1 MDPPEVRVRRCYA
14 RGRVPVRHRWSPTIT
29 SVILRSRLAVH
40 ALLQVGGR
48 IPDVETSRSLVLVFT
63 CPAADVAEGMR
74 QMTARPLRTLG
85 DPRDHERPARYRPW
99 FQRQPRVTAMVSA
112 GMFVTVTAIRLA
124 MGDDAAVAVSM
135 LYTLPVSLVAMTW
148 GRLAGVGAA
157 VLAVAL
163 MGVWVLV
170 ANVDLSWVGWL
181 SRAVPLV
188 LIGFLLGDAGQ
199 RLGRAEHER
208 AWAEE
213 REQRHRQ
220 GVEINDS
227 LIQGMAAAKWSLES
241 GNLSAGLTILDDTI
255 RRGQSLVS
263 ELIRDAEAVDGSPG
277 L

>member
-1 MDPPEVRVRRCYA
+1 
-14 RGRVPVRHRWSPTIT
+14 
-29 SVILRSRLAVH
+29 
-40 ALLQVGGR
+40 
-48 IPDVETSRSLVLVFT
+48 
-63 CPAADVAEGMR
+63 
-74 QMTARPLRTLG
+74 
-85 DPRDHERPARYRPW
+85 
-99 FQRQPRVTAMVSA
+99 MVSA

-208 AWAEE
+208 VWAEE